1 MKENKY
7 KDVIIF
13 SFLGL
18 GDFVWATSAI
28 SLIKQYDKNIKVTLI
43 TFDSFFKLIDTKYL
57 ADDVILINNKL
68 FNYKY
73 KLVRYIYK
81 CYWFIKTFFKLY
93 KRETIIFLD
102 ISKALGFASKYIYK
116 IKNIIFELI
125 ITKKVTNLNM
135 TDINFHHLQLDLLIF
150 GFALLLPKEFHY

>member
-57 ADDVILINNKL
+57 ADDVILITNNT
-68 FNYKY
+68 
-73 KLVRYIYK
+73 YIY
-81 CYWFIKTFFKLY
+81 ILTSSS
-93 KRETIIFLD
+93 D
-102 ISKALGFASKYIYK
+102 IH
-116 IKNIIFELI
+116 
-125 ITKKVTNLNM
+125 ITK
-135 TDINFHHLQLDLLIF
+135 
-150 GFALLLPKEFHY
+150 